1 MQQTLFIVILTVVI
15 IIMRLAKMIWW
26 WINKEDYHMGDTVT
40 FTYQQGC
47 LGMEVVRNILPCNA
61 H

>member
-1 MQQTLFIVILTVVI
+1 
-15 IIMRLAKMIWW
+15 MRLAKMIWW
-26 WINKEDYHMGDTVT
+26 CINKEDYHMGDTVT

-47 LGMEVVRNILPCNA
+47 LGMDVVRNILPCNA